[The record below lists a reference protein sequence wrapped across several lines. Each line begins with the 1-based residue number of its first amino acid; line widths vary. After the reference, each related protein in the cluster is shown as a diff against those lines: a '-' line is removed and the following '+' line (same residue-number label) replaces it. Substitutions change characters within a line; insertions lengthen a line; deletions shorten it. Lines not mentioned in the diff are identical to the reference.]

1 MCLVCKPPVRSW
13 RITNPC
19 VIGLSYVDKSEG
31 RWVKYPTQG
40 CENLTGAQGGDRVS
54 AQALLEVHRPSDAG
68 AARWAGP
75 QRALSLGPSRR

>member
-1 MCLVCKPPVRSW
+1 
-13 RITNPC
+13 
-19 VIGLSYVDKSEG
+19 
-31 RWVKYPTQG
+31 VKYPTQG

-75 QRALSLGPSRR
+75 HRALSLGPSRRWPLARNGMQACLKIEWELKSRESSTRQ